1 MECLKYI
8 CYFCCWAAVRI
19 PLPQLFT
26 RQTLQIGPD
35 RLVFVSLRAKQ
46 ERSDTSRR
54 KTGKPTCE
62 RQIYGRCFFT
72 EDATNNIIMEK
83 SIISTEN
90 APAAIGPYSQ
100 AVKIGNMLFTSGQ
113 IGIDPKSGELNGAD
127 IEQQTEQVFRN
138 LKSVLEAGGMG
149 FGNVVKTT
157 VFIAEMADFG
167 KVNEIYA
174 RHFTENMPARSCVA
188 AKQLPKGALVE
199 IECVAVK

>member
-1 MECLKYI
+1 M
-8 CYFCCWAAVRI
+8 
-19 PLPQLFT
+19 
-26 RQTLQIGPD
+26 
-35 RLVFVSLRAKQ
+35 
-46 ERSDTSRR
+46 
-54 KTGKPTCE
+54 
-62 RQIYGRCFFT
+62 FFT

-149 FGNVVKTT
+149 FGDVMKTT

>member
-1 MECLKYI
+1 MPKIYLL
-8 CYFCCWAAVRI
+8 FLLLGSGSI
-19 PLPQLFT
+19 PLPHYSQGKLCKSGRTGLCSSAFAQDMSVLT
-26 RQTLQIGPD
+26 R
-35 RLVFVSLRAKQ
+35 A
-46 ERSDTSRR
+46 
-54 KTGKPTCE
+54 GKPTCA
-62 RQIYGRCFFT
+62 RQIFGRCFFT

>member
-8 CYFCCWAAVRI
+8 CYFCCWAAVPFLCPIIHKANSANRAG
-19 PLPQLFT
+19 QACV
-26 RQTLQIGPD
+26 RQPPH
-35 RLVFVSLRAKQ
+35 
-46 ERSDTSRR
+46 
-54 KTGKPTCE
+54 KTGAFRHEQTQN
-62 RQIYGRCFFT
+62 RQADLREANLRKVFFT

-113 IGIDPKSGELNGAD
+113 IGIDPKSGELNGTD

>member
-1 MECLKYI
+1 M
-8 CYFCCWAAVRI
+8 
-19 PLPQLFT
+19 
-26 RQTLQIGPD
+26 
-35 RLVFVSLRAKQ
+35 FVSLRAKQ

-54 KTGKPTCE
+54 KTGKPTLRKAILRKALFAE
-62 RQIYGRCFFT
+62 KAI
-72 EDATNNIIMEK
+72 NNIIIIMEK

-138 LKSVLEAGGMG
+138 LKSVLEAGGMD

>member
-1 MECLKYI
+1 MPKIYLL
-8 CYFCCWAAVRI
+8 FLLLGSGSI
-19 PLPQLFT
+19 PLPHYSQGRLCKSGRTGLCSSASVQNRSVLT
-26 RQTLQIGPD
+26 RAD
-35 RLVFVSLRAKQ
+35 AKPA
-46 ERSDTSRR
+46 SRPAR
-54 KTGKPTCE
+54 GKSTE
-62 RQIYGRCFFT
+62 GVFT

-83 SIISTEN
+83 SIISTGN

-199 IECVAVK
+199 IECVAIK

>member
-46 ERSDTSRR
+46 ERSDTSRQTDLREANFR
-54 KTGKPTCE
+54 KV
-62 RQIYGRCFFT
+62 FFT

-83 SIISTEN
+83 SIISTKN